1 MSRQAHITIAF
12 GETYFVET
20 SSKGGDWNEHCPAG
34 ELVYPSVWGMKSMRV
49 LLCVVVM
56 ASVATVSV
64 GGPLQAAEIS
74 TSTTIVAS
82 PSVSSQ
88 PFTWSK
94 RTLTVG
100 ATLKA
105 SKLVS
110 SKIKGTR
117 TYRATGVC
125 SLRKG
130 VLSFKRAGKCRLS
143 VSVKPKNTGKVLHS
157 SKLFTVKAKQFS
169 VPQMKLTGTPEEQL
183 NQVVAATEKV
193 AAFPV
198 SSREH
203 NDSFGRLN
211 ESLVSYGIKVTWDPN
226 GEGLDIYQISMGGQ
240 SACFLWETV
249 PGTSNE
255 GSLKPHS
262 CS

>member
-1 MSRQAHITIAF
+1 MNA
-12 GETYFVET
+12 V
-20 SSKGGDWNEHCPAG
+20 PAG
-34 ELVYPSVWGMKSMRV
+34 ELVYPSVLGMKSMRV

-110 SKIKGTR
+110 SKIKGTH
-117 TYRATGVC
+117 TYRAKGAC

-130 VLSFKRAGKCRLS
+130 VLSFKRTGKCRVT
-143 VSVKPKNTGKVLHS
+143 VSVTSKGTKKVTRS
-157 SKLFTVKAKQFS
+157 SKLFTVKSKQS
-169 VPQMKLTGTPEEQL
+169 LVPQMQLTGTPEEQL
-183 NQVVAATEKV
+183 SQVVAATAKV
-193 AAFPV
+193 AAISDSKGL
-198 SSREH
+198 SSRES

-211 ESLVSYGIKVTWDPN
+211 DSLVSYGIKVTWDPN
-226 GEGLDIYQISMGGQ
+226 NEGRNIYQITMGGQ
-240 SACFLWETV
+240 STCFLWSY
-249 PGTSNE
+249 GYSASDSR
-255 GSLKPHS
+255 SLQPHT
-262 CS
+262 CSPLDT

>member
-1 MSRQAHITIAF
+1 
-12 GETYFVET
+12 
-20 SSKGGDWNEHCPAG
+20 
-34 ELVYPSVWGMKSMRV
+34 
-49 LLCVVVM
+49 
-56 ASVATVSV
+56 
-64 GGPLQAAEIS
+64 
-74 TSTTIVAS
+74 
-82 PSVSSQ
+82 
-88 PFTWSK
+88 
-94 RTLTVG
+94 
-100 ATLKA
+100 
-105 SKLVS
+105 
-110 SKIKGTR
+110 
-117 TYRATGVC
+117 
-125 SLRKG
+125 
-130 VLSFKRAGKCRLS
+130 